1 MVTTLTKTQGYF
13 YDMAIKLGIM
23 LPTDVNL
30 PQFAQK
36 ANNPIRY
43 LQLSYTEEEIFNEV
57 QKRTYFIARSR
68 VDSPEKEHLLQQIAF
83 TQDEKEMFD
92 PYMQQAV
99 QDLLDILSPFNRNIN
114 AACLDRAVSGVA
126 LWNATTAYVP
136 TNKVASNGLVYE
148 CLVGNTN
155 VTPVV
160 GTNWKLSE
168 DIYTDDK
175 LVLFVE
181 TYTWMNINTIHS
193 VDTTIFE
200 SLVTGIMANWFII
213 ASPADAVNYIAL
225 HGQKQLQVTRALNS
239 SGPWKRQYKYP

>member
-1 MVTTLTKTQGYF
+1 
-13 YDMAIKLGIM
+13 
-23 LPTDVNL
+23 
-30 PQFAQK
+30 
-36 ANNPIRY
+36 
-43 LQLSYTEEEIFNEV
+43 
-57 QKRTYFIARSR
+57 
-68 VDSPEKEHLLQQIAF
+68 
-83 TQDEKEMFD
+83 
-92 PYMQQAV
+92 
-99 QDLLDILSPFNRNIN
+99 
-114 AACLDRAVSGVA
+114 VSGVD

-160 GTNWKLSE
+160 GINWKLSE

-181 TYTWMNINTIHS
+181 TYAWMNINTIHS